1 MKTSRLPLLAGAV
14 VLLLGAGDALLHAQ
28 AVKASLVGTISDAT
42 GAMVPGAKVNIT
54 EINTGFTRTM
64 NANEGG
70 NYVFGNL
77 DPGVYRVDCEFT
89 GFKRAIRD
97 KVDVLVNSTVRVDL
111 RLEPG
116 QITES
121 IEVAA
126 SAELLQTDRSDVSR
140 KIEVTQIANL
150 PLTMNRN
157 FQGLMNIVPGTS
169 RSYRPHSEFFN
180 VQDSIATQVNGQ
192 SRLANN
198 VQLEGI
204 DNNQRTGLLTA
215 LIPPIEAI
223 QTVDVSTSNFD
234 AELGRA
240 GGGVVNVSFK
250 SGTNEFHGSLF
261 EFNRVSRTGARNTF
275 ASGKAVTTFNQFGG
289 TLGGPIRKNKT
300 FFFADYQGIRD
311 RRGDFGRWT
320 IPTQDFRAGNL
331 TAATSTIYDPATGTA
346 DGRGRSPFAGSQ
358 IPAARISPLARKILG
373 FIPAP
378 VSPSITYNYEKA
390 TVRSKDTESTDAKI
404 DHKFSDNDTLMYR
417 LSMQRATISD
427 PAIYGIY
434 GGLKGFAGTG
444 KQPSYNTALNYTKIF
459 SQKMIAEFRFGVM
472 RYRNDAQQEA
482 YGKKTSDE
490 VGIRGVNL
498 DEFTSGMT
506 GVDIDGYSNPVVG
519 FSASLPWVR
528 AETNFDLVSNW
539 TRLQGNHTLKVGVD
553 IRRNRDDLQQT
564 QTYSP
569 RGSFRYRAGPT
580 ALNGDPRTSFGNS
593 FAAFL
598 LDLPNEVGRDLP
610 GIFPTFRQTQL
621 FTYVQDKWQVS
632 PKLTLDFGLRHELYV
647 PPTAQWPGG
656 FSNYNPDTNS
666 LELAGLGS
674 IPKNMGLQ
682 NDFRNFAP
690 RVGVA
695 YRMNQLTVIRG
706 GYGVTV
712 DPSYPDDKWA
722 FNYPVKQNNA
732 YNAENTYSY
741 VLSMAAGFPA
751 PLPVALPSSGII
763 PNAPAQNYLYIPK
776 NMRQGYLQAWNVTV
790 QRKLPGQFV
799 FEAGYVANHA
809 IGSISGRNINAGLV
823 PGAGAAGQPLNIK
836 FGRRASTSMW
846 VPVSANYNS
855 LQMKFDRRFAGGF
868 ALTTAYTYGKAINFA
883 DDNGGFSNLIDLKQN
898 RARAGFDRTHTW
910 VQSFIY
916 DLPFGRN
923 KRFLQSGPG
932 RWLLG
937 DWQVNGI
944 FSIYSGTPLGF
955 GYSATTLN
963 APGNG
968 NRPYVNGPVRF
979 LRAVG
984 PGVKYFDI
992 SAFSAPASAT
1002 FGNVGRNILGGPG
1015 IVNLDLAVFRKFR
1028 ITERLGG
1035 EFRMESFNFSNTPHF
1050 NNPGTTLGS
1059 ANFGEVQGAAGD
1071 QRVFQFAVKIVF

>member
-1 MKTSRLPLLAGAV
+1 
-14 VLLLGAGDALLHAQ
+14 
-28 AVKASLVGTISDAT
+28 
-42 GAMVPGAKVNIT
+42 MVPNAKVTIA
-54 EINTGFTRTM
+54 EVNTGFTRTM
-64 NANEGG
+64 NANDRG

-77 DPGVYRVDCEFT
+77 DPGVYRVDCEVT
-89 GFKRAIRD
+89 GFKKAVRD
-97 KVDVLVNSTVRVDL
+97 KVEVLVNSTVRVDL
-111 RLEPG
+111 QLEPG
-116 QITES
+116 QVTES
-121 IEVAA
+121 IQVEA

-140 KIEVTQIANL
+140 KIEVAQIANL

-157 FQGLMNIVPGTS
+157 FQGLMNIIPGTS
-169 RSYRPHSEFFN
+169 RSFRPHSEFFN

-250 SGTNEFHGSLF
+250 SGTNDFHGSLF
-261 EFNRVSRTGARNTF
+261 EFNRVSRTGARNYF
-275 ASGKAVTTFNQFGG
+275 ASGKAVTTFNQFGA
-289 TLGGPIRKNKT
+289 TLGGPIIKNKT

-320 IPTQDFRAGNL
+320 IPSQDFRAGDL
-331 TAATSTIYDPATGTA
+331 TAATSTVYDPLTGTP
-346 DGRGRSPFAGSQ
+346 DGKGRKPFAGNQ

-373 FIPAP
+373 FIPP
-378 VSPSITYNYEKA
+378 PLSSGLTNNYEKA
-390 TVRSKDTESTDAKI
+390 TVRSKDTESADAKI

-417 LSMQRATISD
+417 FSMQRATISD

-444 KQPSYNTALNYTKIF
+444 KQPSYNTAINYTKIF

-506 GVDIDGYSNPVVG
+506 GIEIDGYSGPVVG

-528 AETNFDLVSNW
+528 AETNFDWVTNW
-539 TRLQGNHTLKVGVD
+539 TRLQGNHTIKIGAD

-569 RGSFRYRAGPT
+569 RGLFRFRAGPT
-580 ALNGDPRTSFGNS
+580 ALNGDPKTSFGNS

-610 GIFPTFRQTQL
+610 GIFPTFRQTQI
-621 FTYVQDKWQVS
+621 FTYIQDKWQVS
-632 PKLTLDFGLRHELYV
+632 PKLTLDFGLRHEMYQ

-666 LELAGLGS
+666 LELAGLGN

-682 NDFRNFAP
+682 NDIRNFAP

-706 GYGVTV
+706 GYGITV

-732 YNAENTYSY
+732 YNADNTYSS

-790 QRKLPGQFV
+790 QRKLPGKFV

-809 IGSISGRNINAGLV
+809 VGTISGRNINASEV
-823 PGAGAAGQPLNIK
+823 PGSGAAGQPLNIK

-846 VPVSANYNS
+846 IPVGANYNS
-855 LQMKFDRRFAGGF
+855 LQVKFDRRFANGF
-868 ALTTAYTYGKAINFA
+868 ALTTAYTYGKAINLA
-883 DDNGGFSNLIDLKQN
+883 DNNGGFSNQINLKQN

-916 DLPFGRN
+916 DLPFGPN
-923 KRFLQSGPG
+923 KPLLQTGVG

-937 DWQVNGI
+937 DWQANGI
-944 FSIYSGTPLGF
+944 FSIYSGTPLGIS
-955 GYSATTLN
+955 YSATTLN
-963 APGNG
+963 APGNS
-968 NRPYVNGPVRF
+968 NRPDVNGPVEIYGGI
-979 LRAVG
+979 G
-984 PGVKYFDI
+984 PGVKYFDVTK
-992 SAFSAPASAT
+992 FSAPAPAT
-1002 FGNVGRNILGGPG
+1002 FGNVGRNVLGGPG
-1015 IVNLDLAVFRKFR
+1015 IVNLDLAIFRKFR

-1035 EFRMESFNFSNTPHF
+1035 EFRMESFNFTNTPHF
-1050 NNPGTTLGS
+1050 NNPGSTFGNAS
-1059 ANFGEVQGAAGD
+1059 FGEVQGAEGD